1 MWNDL
6 LQVLDLKDNDVD
18 LDFQQIP
25 ATSKLEF
32 ARLSGTGLH
41 SIDGV
46 SRASKLRALHVT
58 NNLLTSIPDELY
70 GMTTLESLFV
80 SFNSIT
86 GSLSTRLGQLTNIKE
101 FYIFGNHLT
110 GTIPTN
116 VGLLTQLTDFV
127 VAGNALSGELPN
139 EFSSLPKLEQLS
151 VSNQEGLELITGPVP
166 SFSQAPNLW

>member
-1 MWNDL
+1 MRNYL

-41 SIDGV
+41 SIKG
-46 SRASKLRALHVT
+46 LHVT

-70 GMTTLESLFV
+70 GMTTLESLYV

-86 GSLSTRLGQLTNIKE
+86 GSLSTRLGQLTNIEE

-127 VAGNALSGELPN
+127 VAGNSLSGELPS

-151 VSNQEGLELITGPVP
+151 VYNQEGLELITGPVP